1 MNPISNCLDMKS
13 NYLLPNNLKRVGWII
28 LIPSTLFGLFITVY
42 DMNYG
47 FFDFKV
53 PSLFINEI
61 FGKKQWFG
69 VTEHNLMN
77 EIVGCLVI
85 ISSMMV
91 AFSKEKVEDEFI
103 AKLRMDS
110 LAWAVYFN
118 QAVLL
123 FSMLFIYDMAFLW
136 VMIFNMF
143 TLIWFFIIRFTWLK
157 NKINKL

>member
-1 MNPISNCLDMKS
+1 MDAIQNCLDMKS
-13 NYLLPNNLKRVGWII
+13 NYLLPNKLKRVGWII
-28 LIPSTLFGLFITVY
+28 LIPSTLFGLFITIY

-47 FFDFKV
+47 FFDFRV
-53 PSLFINEI
+53 PALFIDEI
-61 FGKKQWFG
+61 FGKKQLFG
-69 VTEHNLMN
+69 IIENNLTN

-85 ISSMMV
+85 ASSMMV

-143 TLIWFFIIRFTWLK
+143 TLLWFFIIRFNWLK
-157 NKINKL
+157 NKLNKL